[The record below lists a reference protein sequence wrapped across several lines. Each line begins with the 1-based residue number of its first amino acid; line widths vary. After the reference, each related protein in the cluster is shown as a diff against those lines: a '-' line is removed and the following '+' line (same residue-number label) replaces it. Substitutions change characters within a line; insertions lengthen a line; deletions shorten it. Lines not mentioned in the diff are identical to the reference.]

1 VLIGGR
7 LGNKL
12 AGLASAIHEA
22 VRCGADCVD
31 VSGDAIK
38 SLRQIL
44 QLPEQSDSNHTA
56 IR

>member
-31 VSGDAIK
+31 VSGGAIQ